1 MFLMKARYLRS
12 KRYLSFVAKRAQ
24 LKSTFLSWWQRKM
37 PETRTVYFVGSVPG
51 DPELITLRAKK
62 LVEEADIIVYSGS
75 LLNPTILQY
84 AKKNAQLYDAA
95 IIDREKIYHILHNS
109 AKEGKVVIRFH
120 DGDPALFSTIREQID
135 MLEADGIKCNVVP
148 GVTALL
154 GAAADMNLELTL
166 PGVTQTLIITRAE
179 LRTPVPERESIAELA
194 KHGATMAFYLSVHLI
209 QDVVAELKKGGI
221 YTDSTPAAVVYR
233 ATWEDEKIIKGT
245 LGDIA
250 RRTKEAKI
258 IKTALIIVGDVIA
271 PAKYEY
277 SKVYDASFTHGYR
290 KGTVKGKK

>member
-1 MFLMKARYLRS
+1 
-12 KRYLSFVAKRAQ
+12 
-24 LKSTFLSWWQRKM
+24 M
-37 PETRTVYFVGSVPG
+37 PETRTVYFVGSGPG

-62 LVEEADIIVYSGS
+62 LVEEADIIIYSGS

-84 AKKNAQLYDAA
+84 ARKSAQLYDAA
-95 IIDREKIYHILHNS
+95 IIDREKIYHILRDS
-109 AKEGKVVIRFH
+109 AREGKIAIRFH

-135 MLEADGIKCNVVP
+135 KLESDGIKCKVVP
-148 GVTALL
+148 GVTAIL
-154 GAAADMNLELTL
+154 GASADLNLELTL

-179 LRTPVPERESIAELA
+179 LRTPVPQRESIAELA

-209 QDVVAELKKGGI
+209 RDVVNELLKGGV
-221 YTDSTPAAVVYR
+221 YTEKTPAAVVYR

-250 RRTKEAKI
+250 RKTKEAKI
-258 IKTALIIVGDVIA
+258 IKTALVIVGDVIA

-277 SKVYDASFTHGYR
+277 SKVYDANFTHGYR
-290 KGTVKGKK
+290 KGTIKEKNE